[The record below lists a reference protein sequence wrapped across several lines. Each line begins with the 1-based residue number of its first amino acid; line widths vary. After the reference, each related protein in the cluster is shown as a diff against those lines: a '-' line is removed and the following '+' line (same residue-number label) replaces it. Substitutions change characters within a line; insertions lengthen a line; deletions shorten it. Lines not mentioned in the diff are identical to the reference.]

1 MKVELRYED
10 QKPVSA
16 TVTRNGGSTYTI
28 PIQQKLGEWVPDLR
42 GIPFEG
48 GMLMRLQLAI
58 AAAIIGV

>member
-1 MKVELRYED
+1 MTVELQYED

-16 TVTRNGGSTYTI
+16 IVTLNGSTYTI

-42 GIPFEG
+42 GISFDG
-48 GMLMRLQLAI
+48 VMLMRLQLAI